1 MTQIEDSRNLIE
13 VLSDM
18 GFLAYLYSECTGS
31 FYHETNKLPDVV
43 RSFFGDSKEHHVAWG
58 KPPGALWLSRGISV
72 DGEVSTQWRE
82 FATGANLSRY
92 GNCVYE
98 PIVAPHAVVL
108 EMRESDVVN
117 MPLLQDPTASPLPS
131 GFTYMDLITNM
142 IETGETFSPPFAAM
156 MDMGVHMVRVAAS
169 TNYVE
174 SEGRYSIGFFNTWDV
189 DSIAVLDGSV
199 ITDWAK
205 RPAS

>member
-1 MTQIEDSRNLIE
+1 MTQIEDSRNLIKA
-13 VLSDM
+13 LSDR
-18 GFLAYLYSECTGS
+18 GFLAYLYSDCADS
-31 FYHETNKLPDVV
+31 FYHETNKLPEKVK
-43 RSFFGDSKEHHVAWG
+43 SFFRNPKEHYGVWG
-58 KPPGALWLSRGISV
+58 KPAGAVWLSRGTSV
-72 DGEVSTQWRE
+72 NGKIATQWRE
-82 FATGANLSRY
+82 FANNNDMNTYSDW
-92 GNCVYE
+92 VYE
-98 PIVAPHAVVL
+98 PVVAPHAVVL

-142 IETGETFSPPFAAM
+142 IETGETFNPPFAAM

-169 TNYVE
+169 TNYVD